1 MGPISSSSSSALG
14 PSRLS
19 DDEVV
24 GVGVDAAVETD
35 HLAHPVDQE
44 LDLRNDGAGR
54 GDELVLVDRDVGVE
68 RQDQEL
74 ADALG
79 TEGKMQ

>member
-1 MGPISSSSSSALG
+1 
-14 PSRLS
+14 
-19 DDEVV
+19 
-24 GVGVDAAVETD
+24 VDAAVKTD

-44 LDLRNDGAGR
+44 LDMRNDGAGR
-54 GDELVLVDRDVGVE
+54 GNELVLVDRDVGVE

-79 TEGKMQ
+79 TAGKNAVRTK